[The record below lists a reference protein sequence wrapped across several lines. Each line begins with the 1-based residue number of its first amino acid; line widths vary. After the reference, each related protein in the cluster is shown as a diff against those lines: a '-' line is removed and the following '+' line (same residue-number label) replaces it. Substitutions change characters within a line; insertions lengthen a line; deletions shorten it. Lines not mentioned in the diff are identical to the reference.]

1 MENEFDRY
9 ISRLKKRLNI
19 LLIEEY
25 LSGLEFYFMPDG
37 SSVNCAHVNM
47 ACKKKLNGSNSENGE
62 ITFICDEEDID
73 FWIGHLEEMKQ
84 KIRECKNGD
93 IAKQIK

>member
-1 MENEFDRY
+1 MENEFDQY

-37 SSVNCAHVNM
+37 SLKMLDISLDNTKRTHVPCLALTNYLPVF
-47 ACKKKLNGSNSENGE
+47 ADS
-62 ITFICDEEDID
+62 ITV
-73 FWIGHLEEMKQ
+73 H
-84 KIRECKNGD
+84 KI
-93 IAKQIK
+93 

>member
-19 LLIEEY
+19 LLIAEY

-37 SSVNCAHVNM
+37 SLKMLDISLDNTKRTHVPCLALTNYLPVF
-47 ACKKKLNGSNSENGE
+47 ADS
-62 ITFICDEEDID
+62 ITV
-73 FWIGHLEEMKQ
+73 H
-84 KIRECKNGD
+84 KI
-93 IAKQIK
+93 

>member
-1 MENEFDRY
+1 MVSHMENEFDRY

-37 SSVNCAHVNM
+37 SLKM
-47 ACKKKLNGSNSENGE
+47 L
-62 ITFICDEEDID
+62 
-73 FWIGHLEEMKQ
+73 
-84 KIRECKNGD
+84 D
-93 IAKQIK
+93 IALDNTKRTHVPCLALTNYLPVFADSITVHKI

>member
-37 SSVNCAHVNM
+37 SLKM
-47 ACKKKLNGSNSENGE
+47 L
-62 ITFICDEEDID
+62 
-73 FWIGHLEEMKQ
+73 
-84 KIRECKNGD
+84 D
-93 IAKQIK
+93 IALDNTKRTHAPCLALTNYLPVFADSITVHKI

>member
-19 LLIEEY
+19 LFIEEY

-37 SSVNCAHVNM
+37 SLKMLDISLDNTKRTHVPCLALTNYLPVF
-47 ACKKKLNGSNSENGE
+47 ADS
-62 ITFICDEEDID
+62 ITV
-73 FWIGHLEEMKQ
+73 H
-84 KIRECKNGD
+84 KI
-93 IAKQIK
+93 

>member
-9 ISRLKKRLNI
+9 ISRLKRHLNI

-37 SSVNCAHVNM
+37 SLKMLGIVEDNANKTRVPYIALTDYTPLFADKITVN
-47 ACKKKLNGSNSENGE
+47 
-62 ITFICDEEDID
+62 
-73 FWIGHLEEMKQ
+73 
-84 KIRECKNGD
+84 KI
-93 IAKQIK
+93 

>member
-9 ISRLKKRLNI
+9 LSRLKKRLNS

-37 SSVNCAHVNM
+37 SLKM
-47 ACKKKLNGSNSENGE
+47 L
-62 ITFICDEEDID
+62 
-73 FWIGHLEEMKQ
+73 
-84 KIRECKNGD
+84 D
-93 IAKQIK
+93 IALDNTKRTHVPCLALTNYLPVFADSITVHKI